1 MIKATPRRTLLLV
14 RIMLLVAP
22 LVLAVGPLAHTAP
35 AKRPT
40 LQAGD
45 LIFHQSQGAQ
55 SKAILE
61 ATGSAWSHVGILF
74 EDGSGGWIVAEA
86 SAPVRIVS
94 LQSFINRGKGKDYRI
109 YRARDLKSTDI
120 TALRAAVDTELGKR
134 YDIYFEWSDDAIYCS
149 ELVYKAFDKASGI
162 KLGTI
167 QKFSDLKLDGPY
179 VQALIRDRLNETGRH
194 LNLNEPIVTPINQM
208 KDGDLDLIYRSGR

>member
-1 MIKATPRRTLLLV
+1 MLSVISLMCFVLATPTL
-14 RIMLLVAP
+14 AD
-22 LVLAVGPLAHTAP
+22 AAT
-35 AKRPT
+35 AKRPA
-40 LQAGD
+40 LHAGD
-45 LIFHQSQGAQ
+45 LIFHLSQGFQAN
-55 SKAILE
+55 AILE

-74 EDGSGGWIVAEA
+74 DDGAGGWIVAEA
-86 SAPVRIVS
+86 SAPVRVVS

-109 YRARDLKSTDI
+109 YRARDFKSTDI
-120 TALRAAVDTELGKR
+120 QSLRAAVDSEIGKR

-162 KLGTI
+162 KLGAV

-179 VQALIRDRLNETGRH
+179 VKALIQNRLTETGRQ

-208 KDGDLDLIYRSGR
+208 KDNDLDLIYRSGR